1 MAKHLWL
8 LWTGRIGGLLV
19 TLFFAA
25 FIVGEGWT
33 NIKQGNSSELLPALM
48 LMAVPFFGYFLAW
61 ARPLAGGWLLI
72 AGALLLTGFFWY
84 SGDYAM
90 IGAYAAP
97 ALLVGLCFLAANDKE
112 MI

>member
-33 NIKQGNSSELLPALM
+33 GIQQGTARELLPAL
-48 LMAVPFFGYFLAW
+48 LFMAVPFFGYFVAW
-61 ARPLAGGWLLI
+61 TRPLAGGWMLIVGAILL
-72 AGALLLTGFFWY
+72 AGFFWY
-84 SGDYAM
+84 AEDYRM
-90 IGAYAAP
+90 MGAYAVP
-97 ALLVGLCFLAANDKE
+97 ALLVGLCFLAAKDKE